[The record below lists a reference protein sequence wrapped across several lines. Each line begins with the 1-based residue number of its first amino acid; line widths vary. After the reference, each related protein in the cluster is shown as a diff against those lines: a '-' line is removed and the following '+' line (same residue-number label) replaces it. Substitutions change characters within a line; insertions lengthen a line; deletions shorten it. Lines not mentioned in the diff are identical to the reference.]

1 MAFKAGFAEADITP
15 PVGTHKIGWI
25 KDIVSDEVLD
35 PLFARAAVFESGEG
49 RLGIVQLDT
58 LCAPASLV
66 TGIRQ
71 AIAAEH
77 GFPGEHVM
85 VSATH
90 NHAGP
95 AVANAGEV
103 KRDDAY
109 VDTLIGKIVEVF
121 GDALASM
128 APAQLGFGRRF
139 EFNVGFN
146 RRVVMRDGTVKT
158 HGRFSDPD
166 ALCFESPIDPE
177 VAVVG
182 VRSAD
187 GPLLGALV
195 NFACH
200 PTHHGPSGALSAGWP
215 GVLAR
220 EMTPRGCPVTLFLQG
235 AAGNVHTSNPATGQ
249 DRPMEEVGKALADHV
264 AAALGA
270 MEFTDDVRLGCR
282 SKTIDLPRREPTDE
296 QVQGTAF
303 GAQRFVA
310 PAIYDRVIPQLIE
323 RYRESPTEAA
333 EVQAFFLNDIVIPAV
348 PAEYFAEYALRI
360 KQAAWPKQA
369 LVVACANGML
379 GYVPTREAFAHG
391 GYETTFG
398 PPSRM
403 APEAGDLLADALVRL
418 INGKEN

>member
-35 PLFARAAVFESGEG
+35 PLF
-49 RLGIVQLDT
+49 
-58 LCAPASLV
+58 APASLV

-103 KRDDAY
+103 ERDDAY

-166 ALCFESPIDPE
+166 ALCFESPT
-177 VAVVG
+177 A
-182 VRSAD
+182 R
-187 GPLLGALV
+187 
-195 NFACH
+195 
-200 PTHHGPSGALSAGWP
+200 AGRCP
-215 GVLAR
+215 PAG
-220 EMTPRGCPVTLFLQG
+220 RGCW
-235 AAGNVHTSNPATGQ
+235 PA
-249 DRPMEEVGKALADHV
+249 R
-264 AAALGA
+264 
-270 MEFTDDVRLGCR
+270 
-282 SKTIDLPRREPTDE
+282 
-296 QVQGTAF
+296 
-303 GAQRFVA
+303 
-310 PAIYDRVIPQLIE
+310 
-323 RYRESPTEAA
+323 
-333 EVQAFFLNDIVIPAV
+333 
-348 PAEYFAEYALRI
+348 
-360 KQAAWPKQA
+360 
-369 LVVACANGML
+369 
-379 GYVPTREAFAHG
+379 
-391 GYETTFG
+391 
-398 PPSRM
+398 
-403 APEAGDLLADALVRL
+403 
-418 INGKEN
+418 

>member
-1 MAFKAGFAEADITP
+1 MTFKAGFAEVDITP
-15 PVGTHKIGWI
+15 PLGTHKIGWI

-35 PLFARAAVFESGEG
+35 PLFARAAVLDSGDV

-58 LCAPASLV
+58 LCAPAPLV
-66 TGIRQ
+66 ADIRK
-71 AIAAEH
+71 AITTEH
-77 GFPGEHVM
+77 AFPGEHVM
-85 VSATH
+85 ISATH

-103 KRDDAY
+103 ERDDAY
-109 VDTLIGKIVEVF
+109 VATLIGKVVRVF
-121 GDALASM
+121 GRALASV

-139 EFNVGFN
+139 EFNVAFN
-146 RRVVMRDGTVKT
+146 RRIVMRDGTART

-166 ALCFESPIDPE
+166 ALCFEGPVDPE

-187 GPLLGALV
+187 GALLGALV

-200 PTHHGPSGALSAGWP
+200 PTHHGPEGKLSAGWP

-220 EMTPRGCPVTLFLQG
+220 TMKERGCPVTMFLQG
-235 AAGNVHTSNPATGQ
+235 AAGNMHTANPATGE
-249 DRPMEEVGKALADHV
+249 DKSKEEAGAILADDV
-264 AAALGA
+264 AAALDE
-270 MEFTDDVRLGCR
+270 MEFTADVTLGCR
-282 SKTIDLPRREPTDE
+282 SKGIDLPRREPTDE
-296 QVQGTAF
+296 QVRGTAF
-303 GAQRFVA
+303 GAQRFVD
-310 PAIYDRVIPQLIE
+310 PAIYDRMVPQLVE
-323 RYRESPTEAA
+323 RYRESPTEPA
-333 EVQAFFLNDIVIPAV
+333 EVQVFFVNDMVIAAV
-348 PAEYFAEYALRI
+348 PAEYFVEYALRI

-379 GYVPTREAFAHG
+379 GYVPTREAFARG

-403 APEAGDLLADALVRL
+403 APEAGDLLADAVIQLVQA
-418 INGKEN
+418 KK

>member
-1 MAFKAGFAEADITP
+1 MTFKAGFAEADITP
-15 PVGTHKIGWI
+15 PLGTHKIGWI

-35 PLFARAAVFESGEG
+35 PLFARAAVFESGDA

-66 TGIRQ
+66 AGIRE
-71 AIAAEH
+71 AVAAEH
-77 GFPGEHVM
+77 GFPGERVM

-103 KRDDAY
+103 ERDDAY
-109 VDTLIGKIVEVF
+109 VEILIGKVVQVF
-121 GDALASM
+121 GRALASM
-128 APAQLGFGRRF
+128 APAQLGFGRRS
-139 EFNVGFN
+139 EFNIGFN
-146 RRVVMRDGTVKT
+146 RRVVMRDGTART

-187 GPLLGALV
+187 GALLGALV

-200 PTHHGPSGALSAGWP
+200 PTHHGSEGKLSAGWP

-220 EMTPRGCPVTLFLQG
+220 TMKQRGCPVTMFLQG
-235 AAGNVHTSNPATGQ
+235 AAGNVHTANPATGENKSK
-249 DRPMEEVGKALADHV
+249 EEAGAILAGDV
-264 AAALGA
+264 AAALDE
-270 MEFTDDVRLGCR
+270 MEFTSDVTLCSC
-282 SKTIDLPRREPTDE
+282 SKVIDLPRREPTDE
-296 QVQGTAF
+296 QVRGAAF
-303 GAQRFVA
+303 GAQRFIDS
-310 PAIYDRVIPQLIE
+310 AIYDRMIPQLVE
-323 RYRESPTEAA
+323 RYRESPTEPA
-333 EVQAFFLNDIVIPAV
+333 EVQAFFLNDTVIVAV

-360 KQAAWPKQA
+360 KQAAWPKRA

-379 GYVPTREAFAHG
+379 GYVPTREAFDRG

-403 APEAGDLLADALVRL
+403 APETGDILADAVIDL
-418 INGKEN
+418 IHT

>member
-1 MAFKAGFAEADITP
+1 MTFRAGLADADITP
-15 PVGTHKIGWI
+15 PLGTHKIGWI
-25 KDIVSDEVLD
+25 KLIVSDHVLD
-35 PLFARAAVFESGEG
+35 PLRARAAVFESGET
-49 RLGIVQLDT
+49 RLGIVQLDV
-58 LCAPASLV
+58 LCVPASLV
-66 TGIRQ
+66 ARIRE
-71 AIAAEH
+71 AITAAH
-77 GFPGEHVM
+77 GFPGENVM

-103 KRDDAY
+103 ERDDAY
-109 VDTLIGKIVEVF
+109 VATLLGKIVEVF

-146 RRVVMRDGTVKT
+146 RRVVMRDGTVRT

-187 GPLLGALV
+187 GPLLGVLV

-249 DRPMEEVGKALADHV
+249 DRPMEEAGKALADHV
-264 AAALGA
+264 AAALDE
-270 MEFTDDVRLGCR
+270 MEFTSDVALRCR
-282 SKTIDLPRREPTDE
+282 SKVIDLPRREPTDE

-303 GAQRFVA
+303 GAQRFIDS
-310 PAIYDRVIPQLIE
+310 AIYDRMIPQLLE
-323 RYRESPTEAA
+323 RYRESPTEPA
-333 EVQAFFLNDIVIPAV
+333 EVQALFLNDIVIPAV
-348 PAEYFAEYALRI
+348 PAEYFVEYALRI

-369 LVVACANGML
+369 MVVACANGML
-379 GYVPTREAFAHG
+379 GYVPTRAAFGRG

-403 APEAGDLLADALVRL
+403 APETGDILADAVIDLVRS
-418 INGKEN
+418 